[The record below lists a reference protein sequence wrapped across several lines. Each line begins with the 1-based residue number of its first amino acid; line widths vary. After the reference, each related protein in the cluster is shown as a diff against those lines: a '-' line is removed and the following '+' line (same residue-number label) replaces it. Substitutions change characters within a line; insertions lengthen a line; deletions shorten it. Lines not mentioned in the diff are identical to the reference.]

1 MIFFGNLYYILS
13 NVFKA
18 KGKVRVYPFLI
29 SVFLVAIGGFMA
41 FDMLKN
47 VEVITYDD
55 ISIKEFE
62 YTVNRNTELDLDS
75 IYEIIYDENLSD
87 NQIIVEVYYYERY
100 IAIDNR
106 EYRNTIELD
115 HYYKYKNSFKFYDEI
130 VDNLKENK
138 IIDYSKVDNVT
149 YKIYGNNKTINSITI
164 D

>member
-1 MIFFGNLYYILS
+1 MVYLSVAAIIYHIILGINLWGILIILIGALIFFGNLYYILS

-87 NQIIVEVYYYERY
+87 NQIIVEVYYYEAIYRY
-100 IAIDNR
+100 R
-106 EYRNTIELD
+106 
-115 HYYKYKNSFKFYDEI
+115 
-130 VDNLKENK
+130 
-138 IIDYSKVDNVT
+138 
-149 YKIYGNNKTINSITI
+149 
-164 D
+164 

>member
-75 IYEIIYDENLSD
+75 I
-87 NQIIVEVYYYERY
+87 
-100 IAIDNR
+100 
-106 EYRNTIELD
+106 
-115 HYYKYKNSFKFYDEI
+115 
-130 VDNLKENK
+130 
-138 IIDYSKVDNVT
+138 
-149 YKIYGNNKTINSITI
+149 
-164 D
+164 